1 VITAL
6 AIIEEGVQG
15 QSQCPFSCAWTLRKQ
30 LYSRCDL
37 KGCDDYPARF
47 TPSGIFIV
55 IDVPRKGMVAK
66 MAMNGSQFVEVV
78 TTGINA
84 IGGFGSCK

>member
-1 VITAL
+1 
-6 AIIEEGVQG
+6 
-15 QSQCPFSCAWTLRKQ
+15 LRKGCKTVPVSVLVRLDVKNQ

-84 IGGFGSCK
+84 IVSFGSCK

>member
-6 AIIEEGVQG
+6 A
-15 QSQCPFSCAWTLRKQ
+15 RKGCKTVPVSVLVRLDVKNQ

-84 IGGFGSCK
+84 IVSFGSCK

>member
-1 VITAL
+1 MITAL
-6 AIIEEGVQG
+6 AIIEEGVQD
-15 QSQCPFSCAWTLRKQ
+15 SPVSVLVRLDVKNQ

-55 IDVPRKGMVAK
+55 IDVPKRGLVAK
-66 MAMNGSQFVEVV
+66 MAMDGSQFVEVV

-84 IGGFGSCK
+84 IVSFGSCK

>member
-1 VITAL
+1 
-6 AIIEEGVQG
+6 
-15 QSQCPFSCAWTLRKQ
+15 LRKGCKTVPVSVLVRLDVKNQ
-30 LYSRCDL
+30 LHSRCDL